1 MDYAKTRDRATK
13 QIAKFG
19 RELPLARGGTK
30 QVIGGKEVTTPI
42 ENHTVIGVVTSYK
55 PSEIDGS
62 RIMNGDIK
70 LAATAETEIRVGDS
84 LMIDGKKYR
93 VVLPGPV
100 KPADILISYIAQLRA

>member
-13 QIAKFG
+13 QITKFG
-19 RELPLARGGTK
+19 RELPLTRGGTK
-30 QVIGGKEVTTPI
+30 QVVGGKEVTTPL
-42 ENHTVIGVVTSYK
+42 EKHTVIGVVTSYK

-62 RIMNGDIK
+62 RILTGDVK